1 MFCKVLDK
9 YYCLFYHMEDHL
21 LLHADN
27 QVEMFCLQ
35 FTFCPRINRELL
47 LWAAAHNN
55 QGVRTEHFKTPSHMW
70 LTSLMQE
77 RCSVQANRGSAAV
90 SNAFDFNLEDHVEE
104 ISNTYDI
111 NILEDIS
118 IIPTFPCP
126 LSQAALHELQITVD
140 LLQHSESHGLD
151 I

>member
-1 MFCKVLDK
+1 
-9 YYCLFYHMEDHL
+9 MEDHL

-55 QGVRTEHFKTPSHMW
+55 QGVCTEHFKTPSHMW

-104 ISNTYDI
+104 ISKTYDI